1 MPKLNMEPKLNM
13 DTYIDGSMCMDE
25 QALDI
30 EKMHSS
36 EILRYRHKKN

>member
-1 MPKLNMEPKLNM
+1 M
-13 DTYIDGSMCMDE
+13 DAYIDGSMCTDE

-30 EKMHSS
+30 EKVYSS